1 MTVEERRARGRGM
14 SSLGEKANLALPRKL
29 ILRLQAISQ
38 QMSEAAGRE
47 VTVVEVVERMAD
59 RQEAGT

>member
-1 MTVEERRARGRGM
+1 MPGRGM